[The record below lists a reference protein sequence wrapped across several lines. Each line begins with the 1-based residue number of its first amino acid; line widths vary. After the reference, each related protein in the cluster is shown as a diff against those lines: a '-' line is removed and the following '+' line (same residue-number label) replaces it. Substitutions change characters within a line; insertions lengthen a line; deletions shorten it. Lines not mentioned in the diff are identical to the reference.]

1 MDGLVVSHALVEAD
15 NSEFLKSVPAGDVYG
30 LLGQVDTLYL
40 DPPYNTRSKDLTYQD
55 SLSSDVWCVMMR
67 EVLLP
72 AKLLLKPTGVVVVSI
87 ADESQHLLRGVM
99 DDVFGAKNFIAQL
112 VVDGGANKNN
122 STFFSVTH
130 EYMVVYAV
138 NLSALR
144 KSGLKWRK
152 ERENVREVLTE
163 WEKVKAAGMSHEQV
177 TVHMK
182 RWLKGQPGFSKRL
195 KVFFNSE
202 PRGLFTYADL
212 SVPGNRYEYDV
223 YHPVTGKKV
232 VEPSRGWGLDETRF
246 KQLVA
251 EDMIIWGADETYQPL
266 KKLFLSERKD
276 QLMGSVLAYPARTP
290 THQLEKLIGRRSGF
304 TNPKN
309 LEMMKDVLD
318 YVTPLDGVVLDYFA
332 GSGTTLHAVLDLN
345 AEQRNSVRRC
355 VAVTNNEAGIF
366 RDVAVPRIKAVLEQ
380 PGYGDQNVQIVYSI
394 SSQ

>member
-1 MDGLVVSHALVEAD
+1 GMNV
-15 NSEFLKSVPAGDVYG
+15 
-30 LLGQVDTLYL
+30 
-40 DPPYNTRSKDLTYQD
+40 
-55 SLSSDVWCVMMR
+55 
-67 EVLLP
+67 
-72 AKLLLKPTGVVVVSI
+72 
-87 ADESQHLLRGVM
+87 
-99 DDVFGAKNFIAQL
+99 
-112 VVDGGANKNN
+112 
-122 STFFSVTH
+122 
-130 EYMVVYAV
+130 AV
-138 NLSALR
+138 LR

-152 ERENVREVLTE
+152 ERDHVREVLAE
-163 WEKVKAAGMSHEQV
+163 WERIKAEGLPHDKV

-182 RWLKGQPGFSKRL
+182 RWLRNQPGFSKRL

-232 VEPSRGWGLDETRF
+232 VEPSRGWGLDETKF
-246 KQLVA
+246 KRLVA
-251 EDMIIWGADETYQPL
+251 DDMIIWGADETFQPL
-266 KKLFLSERKD
+266 KKLFLSDQKD

-304 TNPKN
+304 SNPKN

-345 AEQRNSVRRC
+345 AEQVNSTRRC
-355 VAVTNNEAGIF
+355 VAVTNNEANIF
-366 RDVAVPRIKAVLEQ
+366 RDVAVPRVEAVLSQ
-380 PGYGDQNVQIVYSI
+380 DGYADQQVNVVYSD